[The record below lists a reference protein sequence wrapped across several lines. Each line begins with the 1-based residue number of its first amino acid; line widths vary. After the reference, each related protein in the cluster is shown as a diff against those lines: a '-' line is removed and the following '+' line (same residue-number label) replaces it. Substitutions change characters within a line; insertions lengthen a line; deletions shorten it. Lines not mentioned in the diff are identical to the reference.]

1 VMKKKKNLRQV
12 GITIPFTD
20 HIQVTNVCSSC
31 LLTGYAD
38 LIHTH
43 RFSKHLHILGL
54 GFRSWAAS
62 VTTPLLS
69 ANPGFMFKCKVKPRG
84 RGIPKRKRL
93 GQGSLCFS
101 N

>member
-1 VMKKKKNLRQV
+1 MVMKKKKNLRQV

-43 RFSKHLHILGL
+43 RFSKHLHIL
-54 GFRSWAAS
+54 
-62 VTTPLLS
+62 PLE
-69 ANPGFMFKCKVKPRG
+69 V
-84 RGIPKRKRL
+84 
-93 GQGSLCFS
+93 GQQVSQHPYCQPTQVSF
-101 N
+101 